1 MKSPE
6 TCESIDDIRAEIDAL
21 DRDIMRLLGRRFGF
35 AKATVRFKS
44 NPSEIVAQSRY
55 DQVIA
60 ERRAMAIENGLN
72 PDIVEKVYRTLM
84 NHFIEEE
91 MQLLR
96 KKSGASSKG

>member
-1 MKSPE
+1 MKNPE
-6 TCESIDDIRAEIDAL
+6 TCESIEDIRAEIDAI
-21 DRDIMRLLGRRFGF
+21 DHDILRLLGLRFGF

-60 ERRAMAIENGLN
+60 KRRAMAVENGLD
-72 PDIVEKVYRTLM
+72 PDIIEKIYRTLM
-84 NHFIEEE
+84 NHFIEQE

-96 KKSGASSKG
+96 KKEWDKQ